1 MTPKLLQKKSNRFLQ
16 LALPENLIA
25 NKRIGKREKYHHRPG
40 AAANNLRG
48 MEKRILGQWAFS
60 WNMNKKR
67 MEKQRTEIST
77 ARPEKMGPL
86 GPAQPVAGFTPLH
99 QRCIPLPF
107 PRARLT
113 TLPQVSRSARNPC
126 FLVAPS
132 LYILQDRISRALGG
146 NVIQYLKKSLP
157 VIPCPTGKAKAMPL
171 LMPQAKA
178 KENRPFR
185 FLAEETRLEYSG
197 TTHPLN
203 RCAQQVEL
211 NDAEHG
217 ASTLRYFG
225 KRGGVHSTW
234 ADPQPPA
241 NLISDAPVHFGH
253 QRGEMLIEH
262 CRKNHFNM
270 IYSLLAAQ
278 ILQNKARGD
287 RRDRIADHYRNQ
299 LAEWRKIAFLYGG
312 LGLKV
317 ALRLHRQA
325 HLLGGDV
332 DSNFLSLLECR
343 LDVTLKR
350 AFFFSTLKAAR
361 QWIQRGKIYVNNQ
374 RCTLAGTL
382 LQPADLIT
390 ISPGATMEWRK
401 SRLQTFSLMTEKAAG
416 THVKWAPPT
425 QWPTLK
431 WNRNQISHRGGLP
444 LANDWPPGASDRYQ
458 GAGWGARHLIA
469 FPASLHR
476 RFPFS
481 PALMRKWKEWSQIW
495 SNSRYSFLERHN
507 WRANPTGEQ
516 HFQVLRSAGPLNDRF
531 TGKGSQRAVSS
542 TQSLYSSSALTHYL
556 SATNSSLNNGQC
568 AAKLLTNPQINLKEN
583 RAKLFPKEAENQP
596 GVALPEAQAA
606 LDFSLLQR
614 RQTYI
619 TSFICGLPMSM
630 PDPKARGGRSTP
642 TSPDNHN
649 RLHQVGPGKLPGQGV
664 RRDKSGRPAPLQS
677 TTRGTNVMSTL
688 LRAPLRRCATRLG
701 QVIGGERKNRC
712 QWLHQRQSNVVD
724 GLYALRWNKGFAR
737 KKSQGEKK
745 NQWRWSC
752 IKPLHLEC
760 SYKLGTVIFLFFPQK
775 LAWPASI
782 NVSLLRK
789 KLGG

>member
-25 NKRIGKREKYHHRPG
+25 NKRIGKREKYNHRPG

-60 WNMNKKR
+60 WNMYKKR
-67 MEKQRTEIST
+67 MVPSVQSKKGMAHMLCKGAEGTMLRKGKPENMEKT
-77 ARPEKMGPL
+77 AQLPQG
-86 GPAQPVAGFTPLH
+86 GWQ
-99 QRCIPLPF
+99 PLPF
-107 PRARLT
+107 PRARFT
-113 TLPQVSRSARNPC
+113 TLPPCAAHPC
-126 FLVAPS
+126 FLVTPS

-146 NVIQYLKKSLP
+146 NVIQYLKESN
-157 VIPCPTGKAKAMPL
+157 AMSGMPI
-171 LMPQAKA
+171 LMPSPLGRPFPLEKAKA
-178 KENRPFR
+178 KEKNLFR
-185 FLAEETRLEYSG
+185 FPAEKTGLEYPVSDFS
-197 TTHPLN
+197 N
-203 RCAQQVEL
+203 RCAQHMW
-211 NDAEHG
+211 N
-217 ASTLRYFG
+217 
-225 KRGGVHSTW
+225 
-234 ADPQPPA
+234 PPA
-241 NLISDAPVHFGH
+241 LSQRDHRVFFSGKKGVFERLPLCPNLISDAPVHFGH
-253 QRGEMLIEH
+253 KKGEMLIEH

-270 IYSLLAAQ
+270 IYSLLAGQ
-278 ILQNKARGD
+278 ILQSKARGD

-312 LGLKV
+312 LGLKA

-374 RCTLAGTL
+374 RCTLAGAL

-390 ISPGATMEWRK
+390 ISPSATMEWRK
-401 SRLQTFSLMTEKAAG
+401 SRLQTFSLMTEKGAFQFS
-416 THVKWAPPT
+416 WSP
-425 QWPTLK
+425 LN
-431 WNRNQISHRGGLP
+431 WNRVQQPNQISHRVGLP
-444 LANDWPPGASDRYQ
+444 LANEWNGADR
-458 GAGWGARHLIA
+458 AGWGMKKGGATPAMPLP
-469 FPASLHR
+469 FPFPEGMGMVMQSNPRGMALRR

-481 PALMRKWKEWSQIW
+481 PALMRKWKEWSEIW
-495 SNSRYSFLERHN
+495 GNSRYSFLERHN
-507 WRANPTGEQ
+507 WPTNAIGEQ
-516 HFQVLRSAGPLNDRF
+516 HFLNPRFAFPEGNGIPLNDRF
-531 TGKGSQRAVSS
+531 TGKGSQRFAFPGGNGIVFS
-542 TQSLYSSSALTHYL
+542 TQSFYSSSCLTNYL
-556 SATNSSLNNGQC
+556 SATNSSWNN
-568 AAKLLTNPQINLKEN
+568 AISNPQTNLKESFA
-583 RAKLFPKEAENQP
+583 RQSLTKTY
-596 GVALPEAQAA
+596 AA

-614 RQTYI
+614 RQTSI
-619 TSFICGLPMSM
+619 TSFICGLPMTV
-630 PDPKARGGRSTP
+630 PRPKQHL
-642 TSPDNHN
+642 NHKG
-649 RLHQVGPGKLPGQGV
+649 LHQVGPGKFAGQGV
-664 RRDKSGRPAPLQS
+664 RRDKSGRAALLQK
-677 TTRGTNVMSTL
+677 TTRAEHA
-688 LRAPLRRCATRLG
+688 LRTPLRIRLG
-701 QVIGGERKNRC
+701 QVIGGERKKRC

-737 KKSQGEKK
+737 KKLQGEKK

-775 LAWPASI
+775 LAWPSSI

>member
-67 MEKQRTEIST
+67 IEKQRTGIST
-77 ARPEKMGPL
+77 ARPEKL
-86 GPAQPVAGFTPLH
+86 GAKHLAQPGK
-99 QRCIPLPF
+99 PLPF

-113 TLPQVSRSARNPC
+113 NLPGYSFHSYPC
-126 FLVAPS
+126 FLVAPN
-132 LYILQDRISRALGG
+132 LFILQDRISRALGG

-157 VIPCPTGKAKAMPL
+157 VIPSGKGMPL
-171 LMPQAKA
+171 LMPQAK
-178 KENRPFR
+178 ENHLFR
-185 FLAEETRLEYSG
+185 FLAEETRLLYSG
-197 TTHPLN
+197 TTHPSN
-203 RCAQQVEL
+203 RCAQQMGL
-211 NDAEHG
+211 SDAQYG
-217 ASTLRYFG
+217 ASTLRYSG
-225 KRGGVHSTW
+225 KRGGVRSTW
-234 ADPQPPA
+234 AENQPPA

-262 CRKNHFNM
+262 CRKNYFDM

-312 LGLKV
+312 LGLKA

-374 RCTLAGTL
+374 RCTLAGAL

-401 SRLQTFSLMTEKAAG
+401 SRLQTFSLMTEKAAEFLRTPG
-416 THVKWAPPT
+416 A
-425 QWPTLK
+425 TLK
-431 WNRNQISHRGGLP
+431 WNRNQISHRGGFP
-444 LANDWPPGASDRYQ
+444 LANNWVRSNADRYRGAS
-458 GAGWGARHLIA
+458 WGEQHLIA

-481 PALMRKWKEWSQIW
+481 PALMRKWKEWSEIW

-507 WRANPTGEQ
+507 WRTNPTSEQ
-516 HFQVLRSAGPLNDRF
+516 HFQVLRSGGPLNDRF
-531 TGKGSQRAVSS
+531 TGKASQRLAGGIVSS

-556 SATNSSLNNGQC
+556 SATNSSWNNGHWVDSQPS
-568 AAKLLTNPQINLKEN
+568 NPQIILKEN
-583 RAKLFPKEAENQP
+583 LASLSPKGMP
-596 GVALPEAQAA
+596 GAALPEAQAA

-614 RQTYI
+614 RQTCV

-630 PDPKARGGRSTP
+630 PGPKARGLRI
-642 TSPDNHN
+642 SPDNRN
-649 RLHQVGPGKLPGQGV
+649 RLHQVGPGKLAGQG
-664 RRDKSGRPAPLQS
+664 RAAPDKSGRAPLLQS
-677 TTRGTNVMSTL
+677 TTRGAQHQV
-688 LRAPLRRCATRLG
+688 LRTPLRRCAIRLG
-701 QVIGGERKNRC
+701 QVIGGERKSRC

-724 GLYALRWNKGFAR
+724 GLYALRWSRGFAR

-775 LAWPASI
+775 LAWPSSI